1 MNMEEK
7 YYTVTEI
14 AKKYAVSNTAV
25 TKWIREGKLKAVRL
39 GNVWRIPESALKEF
53 LKQNTSREE

>member
-1 MNMEEK
+1 MEEK
-7 YYTVTEI
+7 YYSVSEI

-39 GNVWRIPESALKEF
+39 GNVYRIPESALKEF
-53 LKQNTSREE
+53 LRQNSGREE